1 MTQKTSPDIF
11 QPIISCPS
19 YKQLIVWHVLTLLL
33 CCGCSFDFK
42 SKDTVN
48 TSPCWLPSALIFY
61 KMFTWVESDTFPSEL
76 ALSFLSMGH
85 SIKRLVFLEMLSIQ
99 SWYLFVN
106 LRVVP
111 AMLMQYIVCKAYVM
125 HVFNFVFP

>member
-1 MTQKTSPDIF
+1 
-11 QPIISCPS
+11 
-19 YKQLIVWHVLTLLL
+19 
-33 CCGCSFDFK
+33 
-42 SKDTVN
+42 
-48 TSPCWLPSALIFY
+48 
-61 KMFTWVESDTFPSEL
+61 
-76 ALSFLSMGH
+76 
-85 SIKRLVFLEMLSIQ
+85 MLSIQ